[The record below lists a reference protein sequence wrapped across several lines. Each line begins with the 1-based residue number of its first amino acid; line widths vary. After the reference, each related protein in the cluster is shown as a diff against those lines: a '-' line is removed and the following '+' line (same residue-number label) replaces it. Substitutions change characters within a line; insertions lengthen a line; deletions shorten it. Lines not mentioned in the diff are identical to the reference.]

1 MKRALLAAL
10 LLALPA
16 AAHKASDS
24 YLALSAEGKTLTA
37 QWDLALRDL
46 AEPMALDAN
55 GDGKITW
62 GELHARQAEIAAWA
76 LAHLAVS
83 AVGKPCAPGPVALA
97 VDGHSDGTYAVLR
110 FALQCAAQAEALSI
124 HYSLLFDSDAL
135 HRGLLRL
142 SFGGETRTAVFAPA
156 TATQTFELRTPQA
169 SFVRAGAVHLF
180 TSAGPL
186 LFLLAVLLPCVL
198 RREKGAWVSPAR
210 FQPALG
216 DAARL
221 VSSFAIAHSITLSMA
236 AFGFAHPP
244 PHLIEAGIALS
255 IVAAVLVNLVPFFRS
270 RGWAVAFGFGLLH
283 GFGFARSLL
292 GAGLPR
298 AGLLQALFSF
308 NLGIELAVLAVAI
321 VFLEGAFALRAGP
334 VSRRLALGYGR
345 PQRP

>member
-1 MKRALLAAL
+1 MKRVLLAAL

-24 YLALSAEGKTLTA
+24 YLARGVEGRHVAA

-46 AEPMALDAN
+46 AQPMALDAN

-62 GELHARQAEIAAWA
+62 GELQARQAEIAAWA
-76 LAHLAVS
+76 LAHLAVT
-83 AVGKPCAPGPVALA
+83 AEGKPCSPGPVELA
-97 VDGHSDGTYAVLR
+97 VDAHSDGTYAVLR
-110 FALQCAAQAEALSI
+110 FALQCAAEPAALGI

-142 SFGGETRTAVFAPA
+142 NAFGETRTAVFSPA
-156 TATQTFELRTPQA
+156 AATQSFELRSQQA
-169 SFVRAGAVHLF
+169 SFLRAGAVHVF
-180 TSAGPL
+180 TSAGHL
-186 LFLLAVLLPCVL
+186 LFLLALLLPCVL
-198 RREKGAWVSPAR
+198 RREGGRWVSPAR

-216 DAARL
+216 DAARI
-221 VSSFAIAHSITLSMA
+221 VSSFAVAHSITLSMA

-244 PHLIEAGIALS
+244 AHLIEAGIALS
-255 IVAAVLVNLVPFFRS
+255 VAAAVLVNLVPFFRS
-270 RGWAVAFGFGLLH
+270 GGWAVAFGFGLLH

-292 GAGLPR
+292 DAGLPR
-298 AGLLQALFSF
+298 TGLLAALFSF

-321 VFLEGAFALRAGP
+321 VFLEGAFALRAAPGA
-334 VSRRLALGYGR
+334 RRLALGYGR